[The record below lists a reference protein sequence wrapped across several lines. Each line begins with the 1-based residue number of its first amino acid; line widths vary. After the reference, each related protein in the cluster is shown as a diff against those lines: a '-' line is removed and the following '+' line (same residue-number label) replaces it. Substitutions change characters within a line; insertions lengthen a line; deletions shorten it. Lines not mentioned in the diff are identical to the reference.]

1 MAAEF
6 QFLLELHKVVPT
18 SCKPILVT
26 DAGFH
31 LLWFERVVALGWDFV
46 GRIRGSLQVQV
57 KDRWW
62 KLTELHQTAG
72 RSPCDLGVVPISKQH
87 PRLLR
92 VVVAPQRKS
101 KHRSRLTIKGT
112 PRRNTNSRRA
122 MKAAREPWVLAT
134 STNLSAHKVIS
145 RYATRMQIEE
155 CFRDLK
161 AHRHGWS
168 LDYVR
173 SKNSRRIEVLVL
185 LATLAIL
192 AMHVIG
198 LAGESAKAHFG
209 YQANT
214 VRHRR
219 VLSTF
224 FLARLL
230 IPRRNYQQPQ
240 RHRVVGGHA
249 AVPESP

>member
-1 MAAEF
+1 
-6 QFLLELHKVVPT
+6 
-18 SCKPILVT
+18 
-26 DAGFH
+26 
-31 LLWFERVVALGWDFV
+31 
-46 GRIRGSLQVQV
+46 
-57 KDRWW
+57 
-62 KLTELHQTAG
+62 
-72 RSPCDLGVVPISKQH
+72 
-87 PRLLR
+87 
-92 VVVAPQRKS
+92 
-101 KHRSRLTIKGT
+101 
-112 PRRNTNSRRA
+112 

-134 STNLSAHKVIS
+134 SLNLSAHKVI
-145 RYATRMQIEE
+145 RKYATRMQIEE

-161 AHRHGWS
+161 APRQGWS

-214 VRHRR
+214 VRHHR

-230 IPRRNYQQPQ
+230 VRD
-240 RHRVVGGHA
+240 GTTDSLSATELWA
-249 AVPESP
+249 AMRQVEKALYDASHVN